1 MAGQLEH
8 RPVGLGL
15 IQGPQLGRRLPLLVA
30 EVTEGLLQPA
40 ELDLEGSD
48 IVLV

>member
-1 MAGQLEH
+1 VPGQLEH

-15 IQGPQLGRRLPLLVA
+15 VEGSQVSRRLPLLVA
-30 EVTEGLLQPA
+30 EVAEGLLHPA

-48 IVLV
+48 VILI